1 MKIFQFF
8 IGMAFLSFA
17 TLPVASFSQEFE
29 FGKPYPG
36 ITQSQHSIAQRSMH
50 AFFMQHWDQAESL
63 SLEMRRVERND
74 TLLPLSEMLR
84 FAMRSWR
91 ILNDE
96 FEFREERE
104 KAKKELG
111 PLHSECIFLL
121 HSRRWPD
128 STLATRL
135 FLEGGIDGF
144 NAVLKIRSN
153 PWGALSSG
161 MKSVKLFNTAHALA
175 PRMYDVYLGLGL
187 FQCALAEEPGIV
199 KVALRIFKGF
209 HVDLDSGL
217 TYLRLCSDSAL
228 YTQDGAREYLV
239 QFLDPNNRLDS
250 EEKQKIFRTLQSLY
264 PNSPYYVFQE
274 IDEGMAFH
282 RKNVFTENT
291 LQWAWQKLE
300 TFDTGNF
307 SSRRYANLVR
317 WQYAI
322 LDALKAD
329 SLRPKPF
336 DRGQC
341 YSFYPVF
348 LQAAQTDF
356 LIHARKNMPVSQR
369 KESVL
374 RYSNL
379 KKKAFFL
386 LRHSAIDPMLKEY
399 FLWHLEDGLP

>member
-1 MKIFQFF
+1 M
-8 IGMAFLSFA
+8 
-17 TLPVASFSQEFE
+17 ASFSQKFE
-29 FGKPYPG
+29 FGQPYPG
-36 ITQSQHSIAQRSMH
+36 IAQSQHSLAQRFMH
-50 AFFMQHWDQAESL
+50 AFFMQHWDQAELL
-63 SLEMRRVERND
+63 SLEMRRVERDD

-96 FEFREERE
+96 FEFQEERE
-104 KAKKELG
+104 KARKELG

-121 HSRRWPD
+121 HNRRWPD

-144 NAVLKIRSN
+144 NAVLKIRSS
-153 PWGALSSG
+153 PLKALSNG
-161 MKSVKLFNTAHALA
+161 IRAIKLFNTAHGLA

-199 KVALRIFKGF
+199 KVALKLFNGL

-228 YTQDGAREYLV
+228 YTRDGAREYLV
-239 QFLDPNNRLDS
+239 QFLDPNKRLDS
-250 EEKQKIFRTLQSLY
+250 EEKQNIFMTLQSLY
-264 PNSPYYVFQE
+264 PHSPYYVFQE

-282 RKNVFTENT
+282 RKNVFTQNA
-291 LQWAWQKLE
+291 LQRALQKME

-307 SSRRYANLVR
+307 SLRRYANLVR
-317 WQYAI
+317 WQCAI
-322 LDALKAD
+322 LDPSNAD
-329 SLRPKPF
+329 SLSPKPF

-348 LQAAQTDF
+348 LQAARTDF
-356 LIHARKNMPVSQR
+356 LSHSGKGMLASEY
-369 KESVL
+369 KEKSL
-374 RYSNL
+374 RYARL
-379 KKKAFFL
+379 KKQAFFL
-386 LRHSAIDPMLKEY
+386 LRHSSIDPMLREY

>member
-1 MKIFQFF
+1 
-8 IGMAFLSFA
+8 
-17 TLPVASFSQEFE
+17 
-29 FGKPYPG
+29 
-36 ITQSQHSIAQRSMH
+36 MH

-63 SLEMRRVERND
+63 SLEMRRVERDD

-104 KAKKELG
+104 KVRKELG

-121 HSRRWPD
+121 HNRRWPD

-175 PRMYDVYLGLGL
+175 PKMFDIYLGLGL

-199 KVALRIFKGF
+199 KVALRIFKGL

-239 QFLDPNNRLDS
+239 QFLDPNKRLDS
-250 EEKQKIFRTLQSLY
+250 EEKQNIFRTLQSLY
-264 PNSPYYVFQE
+264 PHSPYYVFQE

-282 RKNVFTENT
+282 RGNVFSETT
-291 LQWAWQKLE
+291 LIWAERKME
-300 TFDTGNF
+300 TFDTSNF
-307 SSRRYANLVR
+307 SLRRYDDLVR
-317 WQYAI
+317 WQCTAI
-322 LDALKAD
+322 D
-329 SLRPKPF
+329 SSGSNLLHPEPF

-341 YSFYPVF
+341 YSFYPIF
-348 LQAAQTDF
+348 LQAARTDF

-386 LRHSAIDPMLKEY
+386 LRHSAIDPMLREY